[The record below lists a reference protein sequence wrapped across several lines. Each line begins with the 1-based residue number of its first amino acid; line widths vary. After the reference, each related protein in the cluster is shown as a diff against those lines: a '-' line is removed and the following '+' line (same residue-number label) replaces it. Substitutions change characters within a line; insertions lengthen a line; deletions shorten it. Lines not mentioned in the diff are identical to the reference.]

1 VKGERPPGLCD
12 RRFDWTHIFGA
23 VYPEGDDGFALVL
36 PAVSTS
42 TMAIFLKEFS
52 KTLAP
57 DVHVVMVL
65 DQAGWHGA
73 HSLVVPDNI
82 TLVPLP
88 PYSPELNPI
97 ERVWLF
103 LRERFLSFRVFRD
116 QDDSVEACCVEA
128 CCRAWNALVEE
139 AGRIRSLCAQ
149 PWLLKVSS

>member
-1 VKGERPPGLCD
+1 MKGERPPGLCD
-12 RRFDWTHIFGA
+12 RRVEWTYIFGA
-23 VYPEGDDGFALVL
+23 VPPEGDEGFALVL
-36 PAVSTS
+36 PAVSTP
-42 TMAIFLKEFS
+42 TMAIFLKAFS
-52 KTLAP
+52 ETLAP
-57 DVHVVMVL
+57 DVQGVMVL

-73 HSLVVPDNI
+73 NSLVVPDNI

-116 QDDSVEACCVEA
+116 QDAIVEA

-149 PWLLKVSS
+149 PWLPKVSS

>member
-12 RRFDWTHIFGA
+12 RRFDWTYIFGA
-23 VYPEGDDGFALVL
+23 VHPEGDEGFALVL
-36 PAVSTS
+36 PAVSTP
-42 TMAIFLKEFS
+42 TMAIFLKAFS
-52 KTLAP
+52 ETLAP

-73 HSLVVPDNI
+73 NSLVVPDNI

-116 QDDSVEACCVEA
+116 QDAIVEA

-149 PWLLKVSS
+149 PWLPNVSS